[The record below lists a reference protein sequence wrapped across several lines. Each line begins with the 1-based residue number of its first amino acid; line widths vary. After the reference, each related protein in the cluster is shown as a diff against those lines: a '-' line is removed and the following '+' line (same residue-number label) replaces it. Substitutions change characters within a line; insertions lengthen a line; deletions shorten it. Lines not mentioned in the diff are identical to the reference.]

1 MASGF
6 APFVSL
12 ALGCGTI
19 YSLAWRR
26 PAGLTHTT
34 EQDRR
39 WISMQSLLPS
49 SAMCNWSVSSR
60 ETTRAAHNWKVLEG
74 KLTVRVFSGKFA
86 EIPKQKVFFRDD
98 GPKWRWRALGI
109 FIFIF
114 FTCISHI
121 SLKEMHNML
130 QVHCL
135 AFGAHTCIYF
145 FYIILIEC

>member
-12 ALGCGTI
+12 ALDCRTI

-60 ETTRAAHNWKVLEG
+60 ETTRAAHNRKVLEG
-74 KLTVRVFSGKFA
+74 KLTVRVFSRKFV

-98 GPKWRWRALGI
+98 ELKWRWHWGFL
-109 FIFIF
+109 FLIF

-121 SLKEMHNML
+121 SLREMHMS
-130 QVHCL
+130 QVRCF
-135 AFGAHTCIYF
+135 AFDAHTCIYF
-145 FYIILIEC
+145 KYSFISIKG